1 MNDYKFGNFVCRL
14 REQRGLTQ
22 ADIAEELGVTPAA
35 VSKWENGSSKPRVE
49 ILFRLAEI
57 LGVRPEEL
65 IAGHYIEEDII
76 NAEAVKQINDR
87 YEYLRKIELHNT
99 TRAKI
104 RRIFAWLI
112 DWNVIGIFVMLAL
125 AIAFSF
131 YKGGTE
137 SFFVVAALLL
147 IMLSYPILFVL
158 RDFIMGG
165 CSIGKRI
172 LRLVILDKRTG
183 EKAKASQCTF
193 RSIFLIVLIVDV
205 IMMLTTGRSLGDRA
219 AHTVVICK
227 RDFNS
232 YNNITTP
239 SDMHERIEKINSYRS
254 NIPSAKEKR
263 KKKLLTAL
271 SIIGGTI
278 LFFGLFISIILA
290 SLNAKKSSSEY
301 KLAYEYV
308 VNSQEF
314 ERLGSNEER
323 LVFLSYNKKTVYGN
337 DGEYKSSV
345 LIGFNYGFSKRI
357 EVICHD
363 DGDGWYV
370 CTECTEFD

>member
-1 MNDYKFGNFVCRL
+1 MNDYNFGNFVCQL
-14 REQRGLTQ
+14 REQKGLTQ
-22 ADIAEELGVTPAA
+22 ADIAQELGVTPAA

-49 ILFRLAEI
+49 ILFRLAQI
-57 LGVRPEEL
+57 LCVRPEEL
-65 IAGHYIEEDII
+65 IAGHYIEEEIL

-112 DWNVIGIFVMLAL
+112 DWNLIGIIVLLAV
-125 AIAFSF
+125 AIFLSL
-131 YKGGTE
+131 YQENTE
-137 SFFVVAALLL
+137 NLFIIVALVLL
-147 IMLSYPILFVL
+147 MLSYPILFVL

-165 CSIGKRI
+165 RSLGKRM

-193 RSIFLIVLIVDV
+193 RSIFLVVWIVDI
-205 IMMLTTGRSLGDRA
+205 IMMLTTGRSLGDHV
-219 AHTVVICK
+219 AHTVVICQK
-227 RDFNS
+227 DFNS
-232 YNNITTP
+232 YTEIAP
-239 SDMHERIEKINSYRS
+239 DDMHEHMKKINSYTS
-254 NIPSAKEKR
+254 NIPSSKEKR
-263 KKKLLTAL
+263 KKKLLTTF
-271 SIIGGTI
+271 SIIGGGVL
-278 LFFGLFISIILA
+278 LFGFFICIALIGLNTA
-290 SLNAKKSSSEY
+290 KSSDEY

-314 ERLGSNEER
+314 EKLGSNEER
-323 LVFLSYNKKTVYGN
+323 LVFLKYNKKTVYEK
-337 DGEYKSSV
+337 DGSYKSSV
-345 LIGFNYGFSKRI
+345 LIGFNYGFFEKI

-370 CTECTEFD
+370 CTDCTEFD